1 MDIDIGMFIMKRID
15 AALDIN
21 KKMLDGMILSATQ
34 IGECSDHFHPS
45 NQVIDLMRH
54 QLNLPV
60 VNLGKGDD
68 GLTYYGY
75 DEDDRI
81 ALQEDPESV
90 KQRVRN
96 QNVIKRNQ
104 RLIHNVEKAIKELGI
119 DEVGALVKNAVLN
132 EVFSPR

>member
-1 MDIDIGMFIMKRID
+1 MKRIT
-15 AALDIN
+15 AALIAHQ
-21 KKMLDGMILSATQ
+21 KMLQGGFLSATQ
-34 IGECSDHFHPS
+34 IGEYSDHFHPS

-75 DEDDRI
+75 DEDDCI

-119 DEVGALVKNAVLN
+119 DEVSAVVKSAALN

>member
-1 MDIDIGMFIMKRID
+1 MDIDIGMFVMKRID

-34 IGECSDHFHPS
+34 IGECSSHFHPS
-45 NQVIDLMRH
+45 NQVIDFMRH

-60 VNLGKGDD
+60 INLGKGDD

-81 ALQEDPESV
+81 ALQESPESV

-119 DEVGALVKNAVLN
+119 DEVSAVVKSAALN